1 MKKQAGIIFAVF
13 ILILLMIFSN
23 SIISFVINIEWYKE
37 IGYLSVYFT
46 QLIATI
52 KLMIPLFFICF
63 ISIWAYYRSIRKSIS
78 SWGNTISI
86 NRNKAEKIIF
96 IIADLAISF
105 FISFLVS
112 STYWYRILQFENAS
126 NFNVKDPIFNL
137 DVSFYVFRLPLI
149 EELYGVIISL
159 LVVLVVITLVIY
171 FILYFKDSFDIS
183 SGRVARDYKISNF
196 KSGITKFAGR
206 QLAVLAALILL
217 FMSLGYLI
225 KSWDLVY
232 SERGV
237 VFGASYTDINVS
249 LLFYRIIAVT
259 SLISAIVIFISVIR
273 SKVKPVIIS
282 VATIVILV
290 FLQGITAAVVQN
302 VVVKPNE
309 KSLEAPYINY
319 NIDFTRKAF
328 NIDKVSE
335 EQYAVNDTLTKEDLD
350 ANKATIDNIKINSFA
365 PSLEFYNQ
373 VQELRYYYN
382 FSDVDVDRYK
392 LNGKLNEVFISPREI
407 DEASLTGNAS
417 TWQNKHMNYTHGFGV
432 VMSKV
437 NSITSEGQP
446 DFVMKD
452 IPTKNTSDVELTNP
466 RIYFGEKT
474 NDYAI
479 VNNKIGEFDY
489 PQSGSDKL
497 FNYDGSAGIK
507 ASLLNR
513 IMFSINKG
521 DMNFLV
527 SSAITS
533 DSKILINRNVI
544 DRVKKIAPFLTYD
557 NDPYSVIYNGK
568 IYWILDAYTT
578 SDRYPFSEPVNN
590 INYIRNSVKV
600 VVDSYNGNVDF
611 YQVDK
616 NDPIINSYS
625 KIFKGLFKDGDSAPK
640 EIREHFKYPEDLFN
654 TQCQVLS
661 KYHVT
666 DAAVLYNGTDLWNVS
681 QKQNNQATEAGD
693 KSINNSSYVV
703 MKLPNEKSEEMVLM
717 QYFNMKDRDNMVAIF
732 GARMDGDNYGK
743 LQLYRLPTDKTI
755 YSPYLFKQN
764 INQDPNISKEISLW
778 NTQGSQVQYGDTSI
792 IPINNSLLYV
802 EPLYLRAQGKNSIP
816 EVKKIIL
823 SCGNKI
829 VMGDDMASA
838 LKLLFNYGEEN
849 TENVPNTNNTAGTT
863 GTVNT
868 SLSSEK
874 VKEAQDLYNKAL
886 DAQKNGDWSKYGD
899 YIKQLGDTLQQLNK

>member
-1 MKKQAGIIFAVF
+1 MKKQIGIIFAVLVIF
-13 ILILLMIFSN
+13 LLCIFSN
-23 SIISFVINIEWYKE
+23 SIINFIINVEWYKE
-37 IGYLSVYFT
+37 VGYLSVYFT
-46 QLIATI
+46 QLFATV
-52 KLMIPLFFICF
+52 KLMLPIFVICLF
-63 ISIWAYYRSIRKSIS
+63 SIWIYYRSIRKSILN
-78 SWGNTISI
+78 WNNFEITKGN
-86 NRNKAEKIIF
+86 KLEKRIF
-96 IIADLAISF
+96 IITDLIISF
-105 FISFLVS
+105 FVSFSFS
-112 STYWYRILQFENAS
+112 SIYWYRILQFENSS

-137 DVSFYVFRLPLI
+137 DVSFYIFRLPLI
-149 EELYGVIISL
+149 EELYGVIMSL
-159 LVVLVVITLVIY
+159 LVMLVIITLIIY
-171 FILYFKDSFDIS
+171 FILYFKDNVTFRN
-183 SGRVARDYKISNF
+183 GRVSSYSKLNNF

-217 FMSLGYLI
+217 LLSLGYLI
-225 KSWDLVY
+225 KSFDLVY

-237 VFGASYTDINVS
+237 VFGASYTDIHVS

-259 SLISAIVIFISVIR
+259 SLISAFAIFISII
-273 SKVKPVIIS
+273 KFKIKPIIASVSVIILL
-282 VATIVILV
+282 A
-290 FLQGITAAVVQN
+290 FLQQITSAVVQN
-302 VVVKPNE
+302 IIVKPNE
-309 KSLEAPYINY
+309 KTLEAPYINY

-328 NIDKVSE
+328 NIDKVDQK
-335 EQYAVNDTLTKEDLD
+335 QYAVDDSLTQQDIDE
-350 ANKATIDNIKINSFA
+350 NKATIDNIKINSFK

-373 VQELRYYYN
+373 VQELRYYYS

-407 DEASLTGNAS
+407 DENSLTGNAS
-417 TWQNKHMNYTHGFGV
+417 TWQNRHMNYTHGFGV

-452 IPTKNTSDVELTNP
+452 IPTKNTTDIKLNNP

-497 FNYDGSAGIK
+497 YNYNGAAGIS
-507 ASLLNR
+507 ANLFNR
-513 IMFSINKG
+513 ILFAVNKR
-521 DMNFLV
+521 DMNFIV
-527 SSAITS
+527 SNAISS
-533 DSKILINRNVI
+533 DSKILINRNI
-544 DRVKKIAPFLTYD
+544 LDRVQKIAPFLTYD
-557 NDPYSVIYNGK
+557 NDPYCVVYNGR
-568 IYWILDAYTT
+568 IYWIIDAYTA
-578 SDRYPFSEPVNN
+578 SDRYPFSEPVDNV
-590 INYIRNSVKV
+590 NYIRNSVKV
-600 VVDSYNGNVDF
+600 VVDSYDGTVDF

-640 EIREHFKYPEDLFN
+640 EIKEHFKYPEDLFN
-654 TQCQVLS
+654 TQCEVLG

-681 QKQNNQATEAGD
+681 QKQNSQTEDG
-693 KSINNSSYVV
+693 KSDNGSSYVV
-703 MKLPNEKSEEMVLM
+703 MKLPDEKKEEMVLV
-717 QYFNMKDRDNMVAIF
+717 QYFNMKNKDNMVAIF

-764 INQDPNISKEISLW
+764 VNQDPNISKEVSLW
-778 NTQGSQVQYGDTSI
+778 NTQGSQVQYGDTSV

-802 EPLYLRAQGKNSIP
+802 EPLYLRAQGKSSIP

-838 LKLLFNYGEEN
+838 LNMLFGYNSGN
-849 TENVPNTNNTAGTT
+849 AQNNTGTS
-863 GTVNT
+863 GNT
-868 SLSSEK
+868 ATPENSENI
-874 VKEAQDLYNKAL
+874 KEAQDIYNKAI
-886 DAQKNGDWSKYGD
+886 DAQKNGDWAKYGE
-899 YIKQLGDTLQQLNK
+899 YIKQLGDILNKLNK